1 MYSYTRTTVDT
12 LSTNIGKLN
21 TLYNST
27 LKFQI
32 VAGEEEALQ
41 WKPLIFNLI
50 HEVCHLGGF
59 PGGTSSKE
67 PTCQCRRNKRRK
79 FNPWV
84 RKSPGVGHGNPLPY
98 SCLENPMDKGA
109 WRALVHRVAKSWTGL
124 EWLSRHTVSYHLLA
138 VKTWDTV

>member
-12 LSTNIGKLN
+12 LSTNISKLN
-21 TLYNST
+21 TLDNST

-32 VAGEEEALQ
+32 VVGEEEALQ
-41 WKPLIFNLI
+41 RKPLIFNLI

-67 PTCQCRRNKRRK
+67 PTCQCRREKRRG

-84 RKSPGVGHGNPLPY
+84 RKSPGQGHGNPLQY
-98 SCLENPMDKGA
+98 SCLENPMDRGA
-109 WRALVHRVAKSWTGL
+109 WWATVHGVTKSWTQLKPHGM
-124 EWLSRHTVSYHLLA
+124 HTHA
-138 VKTWDTV
+138 I